1 MRPTAARLLNI
12 LVPIKRQVRT
22 VDYAV
27 KIRVN
32 PDQKGIDLNVKHSM
46 NPFDEIAVEEA
57 VKLRERL
64 KDKVKSIKV
73 VTIGP
78 PKSLETLRT
87 ALAMGADS
95 GIHVELAEGA
105 PPPEP
110 LGIAKALRA
119 VIAHEQDGVDL
130 VIMGKQAIDDD
141 AGQTGQMLAGL
152 MDWAQATFASK
163 VEVDTEK
170 KEASVTREIDG
181 GLEELR
187 CRLPLVVTT
196 DLRGRRLTASVE
208 PRYASLPNIM
218 KAKKKQIVKLSPEYL
233 QVDLTPRLETLKVT
247 EPAKRQG
254 GAKVA
259 SVDELIAK
267 LKEAGIK
274 PVAS

>member
-1 MRPTAARLLNI
+1 MRPSAVRLLNI
-12 LVPIKRQVRT
+12 LVPVKRT

-32 PDQKGIDLNVKHSM
+32 PQQTGVDLNVKHSM

-57 VKLRERL
+57 VRQREQL
-64 KDKVKSIKV
+64 KDKITSIKV

-78 PKSLETLRT
+78 PKAADTLRT

-95 GIHVELAEGA
+95 AIHIEVPESA
-105 PPPEP
+105 PAPEP
-110 LGIAKALRA
+110 LGVAKALRA
-119 VIAHEQDGVDL
+119 VIEREKAKGGVDV

-163 VEVDTEK
+163 LVLDADK

-181 GLEELR
+181 GLQELKA
-187 CRLPLVVTT
+187 RLPLVVTT
-196 DLRGRRLTASVE
+196 DLRLNE

-218 KAKKKQIVKLSPEYL
+218 KAKKKPIEKLSPSDL
-233 QVDLTPRLETLKVT
+233 GVDLTPRLETIKVT
-247 EPAKRQG
+247 EPPQRKG
-254 GAKVA
+254 GTKVE
-259 SVDELIAK
+259 SVDALVAK
-267 LKEAGIK
+267 LKEAGFTAVK
-274 PVAS
+274 S